1 MQIKILL
8 AAVVAVSRIGASTQ
22 LEPDS
27 LWAVSSGGT
36 LSVCE
41 NPSSLTSLDTCF
53 SGVPATGSNS
63 FSSVT
68 TNGKNVY
75 HYIRLYD
82 PDNGGSI
89 VSCPISSLG
98 DDCQSLGFTNLPE
111 SYPSSM
117 ATSTDYLYLGYDV
130 IDNTAYIYRCPL
142 DASSGGCVQFDNAG
156 NRPINSLVF

>member
-1 MQIKILL
+1 MIKILL

-75 HYIRLYD
+75 HYMTLTTEVQLSAVQSLVWAMTASHWDLLIYQSLIPRLWLQALITFIS
-82 PDNGGSI
+82 GTTLLTIQLISI
-89 VSCPISSLG
+89 VVHWMQVAGAVYSLTM
-98 DDCQSLGFTNLPE
+98 LG
-111 SYPSSM
+111 
-117 ATSTDYLYLGYDV
+117 
-130 IDNTAYIYRCPL
+130 IDLSI
-142 DASSGGCVQFDNAG
+142 V
-156 NRPINSLVF
+156 